1 MNITSQ
7 YIVNPKS
14 RHAYY
19 LSLASYKSI
28 RTTKNKLRLDEYKQ
42 VLNSKNIIF
51 DVEGTEFKMIRCPIG
66 KFIMGMEIERQNI
79 IPSDGPYYEP
89 KRMVTIKKP
98 FLLGET
104 EVTQGL
110 FEKVMGFNPSYFK
123 MSYDSN
129 ENPVA
134 RLPKAPVEQVTWY
147 DAVMFCNKLSK
158 ILGKRPHYNISNV
171 VYKKNEHSEKKEELP
186 NISEANV
193 TINPHANG
201 FRLPYE
207 KEWEYAAR
215 AGTNNRWAGTDQ
227 EETVDHFAW
236 VEVDDIYGYGT
247 APSNVKQKAPNEW
260 GFYDMTGNVKE
271 WCWDERI
278 RKGYSTDNFEDQNE
292 STEILVSKR
301 ITKGDDSWDGL
312 SSYSVGDHDFED
324 PNYIYHFLGFRVA
337 MSSFN

>member
-1 MNITSQ
+1 MI
-7 YIVNPKS
+7 YEK
-14 RHAYY
+14 
-19 LSLASYKSI
+19 
-28 RTTKNKLRLDEYKQ
+28 DEY
-42 VLNSKNIIF
+42 S
-51 DVEGTEFKMIRCPIG
+51 
-66 KFIMGMEIERQNI
+66 
-79 IPSDGPYYEP
+79 
-89 KRMVTIKKP
+89 
-98 FLLGET
+98 
-104 EVTQGL
+104 
-110 FEKVMGFNPSYFK
+110 
-123 MSYDSN
+123 
-129 ENPVA
+129 
-134 RLPKAPVEQVTWY
+134 
-147 DAVMFCNKLSK
+147 
-158 ILGKRPHYNISNV
+158 
-171 VYKKNEHSEKKEELP
+171 KEELP
-186 NISEANV
+186 NISEAIV

-247 APSNVKQKAPNEW
+247 PPSNVKQKAPNEW

-301 ITKGDDSWDGL
+301 ITKGEDSMYGL
-312 SSYSVGDHDFED
+312 NSSVGDHDFEVPD
-324 PNYIYHFLGFRVA
+324 HTNEFLGFRVA